1 MENTIGEMLLI
12 TVSYELLPI
21 TPSLLNHVQFNWKKN
36 GQMRGSFYARKR
48 DVCFLI
54 LQKCFRTSSFDSFFL
69 KFKVWSCSRCYSTL
83 HLQCIQKWARD
94 GAAYTQLT
102 SDDTLNP
109 AELPWYWYV

>member
-36 GQMRGSFYARKR
+36 GQMRGSFYGQKR

-54 LQKCFRTSSFDSFFL
+54 LQKYFRTSSFDRFFFL
-69 KFKVWSCSRCYSTL
+69 NLRY
-83 HLQCIQKWARD
+83 
-94 GAAYTQLT
+94 GAAAGVTQLFIC
-102 SDDTLNP
+102 SAFKSGPGMELLILN
-109 AELPWYWYV
+109 